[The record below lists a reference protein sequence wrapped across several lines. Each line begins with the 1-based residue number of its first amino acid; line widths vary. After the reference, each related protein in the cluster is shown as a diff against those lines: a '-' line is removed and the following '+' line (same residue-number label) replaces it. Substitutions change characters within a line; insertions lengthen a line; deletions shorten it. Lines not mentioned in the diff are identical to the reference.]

1 MHANASNPS
10 MSRIPVSMQWRKQSY
25 QTDSNLW
32 PAHAVSEML
41 HMIHRETLTNLLD
54 SVPSD
59 GLEPLSHQVVRA
71 KALGFTGDEELAFTS
86 IYSILIFGI

>member
-1 MHANASNPS
+1 
-10 MSRIPVSMQWRKQSY
+10 MQWRKQSY

-32 PAHAVSEML
+32 SAHAVIEML

-71 KALGFTGDEELAFTS
+71 KALGFTGDEELVFTS
-86 IYSILIFGI
+86 VYGIRMSGM